1 MELTREIYWNV
12 GHSVLVPMYAMALL
26 AVVVMLQS
34 IFERIEIYKK
44 GKRAD
49 RTDDL
54 KGRLAAALKYA
65 FSQRHVL
72 RVRGPGIAH
81 SLFFWGFLVLTL
93 GTLLIFLQADLTDP
107 VFGWKFLSGS
117 FYKFYSLVLDIAGL
131 VALIML
137 CGLFYR
143 RYWVRPAGLESD
155 IDDAIMHG
163 LLFAILV
170 TGFVIEGAR
179 MAVTEL
185 DAGNSLAVWSPV
197 GLTVA
202 RQISGIG
209 EEGLRALHKTTWW
222 VHFFL
227 TMALFVALP
236 RTKFRHMLTI
246 TANYV
251 FADHRRKGSLE
262 TPNLEDE
269 QVENYGASRLEDLTW
284 KDILDSDACVECK
297 RCQDRCP
304 AWSTNK
310 PLSPMKLIGD
320 IREIAFEQPDAQ
332 LVETIGRD
340 ALWACTTCRACQE
353 ICPAT
358 VEHVNKI
365 IEMRRHLVLMKGEF
379 PGDEVME
386 AANHLEVNGNPLGMA
401 FSSRGDWADGLSV
414 TRMSDNADV
423 DILYFVGCYASFD
436 KRNIKVAK
444 SFVQLCEAAGIKVG
458 ILGKEEKCCGEPVRK
473 LGNEYLYQSL
483 AVENI
488 EVLKGYGVKRIVTAC
503 PHCFNTLDRDYRD
516 LGFNIQVEH
525 YVTYLQNLVRQGR
538 LKLRPERFS
547 CTYHDS
553 CYVGR
558 YNDIYLPPRELLHAA
573 GAAIREMERNR
584 QEGFCCGGGGG
595 RVVADEK
602 IGSRICETRAKMAAD
617 TGAGLLISNCP
628 FCLTMFEDGIKGA
641 ALEGKLVPRDIA
653 EILVE
658 RLEKQ

>member
-1 MELTREIYWNV
+1 
-12 GHSVLVPMYAMALL
+12 
-26 AVVVMLQS
+26 
-34 IFERIEIYKK
+34 
-44 GKRAD
+44 
-49 RTDDL
+49 
-54 KGRLAAALKYA
+54 
-65 FSQRHVL
+65 
-72 RVRGPGIAH
+72 
-81 SLFFWGFLVLTL
+81 
-93 GTLLIFLQADLTDP
+93 
-107 VFGWKFLSGS
+107 
-117 FYKFYSLVLDIAGL
+117 
-131 VALIML
+131 
-137 CGLFYR
+137 
-143 RYWVRPAGLESD
+143 
-155 IDDAIMHG
+155 
-163 LLFAILV
+163 
-170 TGFVIEGAR
+170 
-179 MAVTEL
+179 
-185 DAGNSLAVWSPV
+185 
-197 GLTVA
+197 
-202 RQISGIG
+202 
-209 EEGLRALHKTTWW
+209 
-222 VHFFL
+222 
-227 TMALFVALP
+227 
-236 RTKFRHMLTI
+236 
-246 TANYV
+246 
-251 FADHRRKGSLE
+251 
-262 TPNLEDE
+262 
-269 QVENYGASRLEDLTW
+269 
-284 KDILDSDACVECK
+284 
-297 RCQDRCP
+297 
-304 AWSTNK
+304 
-310 PLSPMKLIGD
+310 MKLIGD
-320 IREIAFEQPDAQ
+320 IREIAFERADAP

-436 KRNIKVAK
+436 KRNIRVAK
-444 SFVQLCEAAGIKVG
+444 SFVRLCEAAGIKVG

-488 EVLKGYGVKRIVTAC
+488 EILQGYGVKKIVTAC

-516 LGFNIQVEH
+516 LGLNIQVEH
-525 YVTYLQNLVRQGR
+525 YLTFLQNLVRHGR